1 MINKQLGKKVFALLL
16 TFAMTLSMTG
26 YTFVEAFAETEETKT
41 VEETGS
47 NGNEEPTGN
56 TGGEND
62 LTGASGG
69 TDLLTNNAE
78 TGNGDK
84 PEGTTLEQEPVQ
96 EPAKDPE
103 AVQDETGTTAV
114 ELAQISVRASRD
126 GNYLTVFWKKVDGAD
141 QYKVYLDGSDKKEI
155 TPAENKQLKYIFPS
169 VTTDEP
175 HTVLVEAYKIKE
187 STTNST
193 SSESG
198 TLAET
203 EYEKIAEG
211 SASEISALFRTGLSS
226 FTSQAAYMN
235 QNLRTMIG
243 EGNGG
248 YAVAQGSATDGTY
261 AYHVM
266 ASSVTQNGRIIK
278 VNLSNPADYKAG
290 PVINL
295 HHANGMTYDSKRG
308 VLVAVGYGAH
318 RQQITYIDPVSLQIV
333 SQPELKYTNI
343 TKEGGGISEMPV
355 NAQNNGIAAIAYVK
369 EYDVYVARSRGKVDG
384 YSETT
389 SSAANDIWVFDAE
402 SLEAL
407 GFVRTKVTSAY
418 NGTYQSM
425 DADDKYVY
433 FLASPGGNVKNN
445 IILCLDWNSENLIP
459 VRNNDVDYVNE
470 MWYCNNDGSG
480 TPDAVITVPIGKESE
495 GVFHTTDSNGKS
507 HFYITE
513 YYGRNHYKTI
523 TVTEKYKVKWKKV
536 TKKVK
541 WKRVK
546 RKGKWKWKY
555 KKKKV
560 WKYKTKTRKVNK
572 TVKDY
577 WARDDYVYDLGV
589 F

>member
-1 MINKQLGKKVFALLL
+1 MTTKDIIKRISTLML
-16 TFAMTLSMTG
+16 TLMLTLSLAG
-26 YTFVEAFAETEETKT
+26 GAFVEAFAE
-41 VEETGS
+41 GS
-47 NGNEEPTGN
+47 EGTLSNEELEEEEGVLGEE
-56 TGGEND
+56 GGQ
-62 LTGASGG
+62 
-69 TDLLTNNAE
+69 
-78 TGNGDK
+78 
-84 PEGTTLEQEPVQ
+84 QEVTVPAQ
-96 EPAKDPE
+96 EPASDPE
-103 AVQDETGTTAV
+103 TAQGSESDPDQAKDAEPSEVQYDSIT
-114 ELAQISVRASRD
+114 VRASRD
-126 GNYLTVFWKKVDGAD
+126 GSFITAMWKKLDNAA
-141 QYKVYLDGSDKKEI
+141 YYMVYLNDETEGAKVSASEKSRYTFD
-155 TPAENKQLKYIFPS
+155 LGD
-169 VTTDEP
+169 TDLA
-175 HTVLVEAYKIKE
+175 VQKVRVEAYREKADDPAQTGE
-187 STTNST
+187 GGDNEGTNDPAP
-193 SSESG
+193 
-198 TLAET
+198 AEPQ
-203 EYEKIAEG
+203 YEKFAEG
-211 SASEISALFRTGLSS
+211 TAAEISAIIRGGLSS

-235 QNLRTMIG
+235 QNLRTMLG
-243 EGNGG
+243 EPNSG

-266 ASSVTQNGRIIK
+266 ASSETQNGRIIK
-278 VNLSNPADYKAG
+278 VNLSNPADYKTG

-308 VLVAVGYGAH
+308 LLVAVGYGAY
-318 RQQITYIDPVSLQIV
+318 RQQLTYIDPDTLQIE
-333 SQPELKYTNI
+333 SQPTLKYNNI
-343 TKEGGGISEMPV
+343 TKDGGGISGMPV

-384 YSETT
+384 YPETT
-389 SSAANDIWVFDAE
+389 SSAANDIWVFDADT
-402 SLEAL
+402 LEAL

-433 FLASPGGNVKNN
+433 FLASPGGNVNNN

-459 VRNNDVDYVNE
+459 VRNGDADYVDE

-480 TPDAVITVPIGKESE
+480 KPDAVITVPVGKESE

-507 HFYITE
+507 HFYVTE
-513 YYGRNHYKTI
+513 YYGRNHYKTV

-541 WKRVK
+541 WKKVK

-560 WKYKTKTRKVNK
+560 WKYKTKTRKVTK